1 MPYPVAPRLASP
13 NVIPAY
19 MGNTTDTVIQ
29 LAAQPGFSI
38 ANMFGSG
45 TTLTANVWEGQ
56 SQALLASPVVIW
68 WTNGGA
74 QLGYDVGQVLISPA
88 FGDVASLDPAG
99 QYRVVITGTT
109 SGEQTVIADCQFKVI
124 ATPGTVSPN
133 PPDLISYD
141 YCLSQL
147 TGVNLTAAQL
157 DLVPWLVS
165 AASQAWRLECNER
178 NFDQRTYV
186 EWQTVAL
193 DGYCRLSQTPIQI
206 ITRCQGIPQLAL
218 TISNN
223 STSVQTAQAY
233 FSYTGYDGG
242 TGVNAKTA
250 TGVVLNW
257 TSNGVPSTA
266 NLLFSAY
273 PTIGALA
280 SAITAVGVGWLAQVD
295 TGYSEWA
302 CTELVGG
309 FVAQGCTQYSI
320 PADGAQFSVLLDL
333 TMPELQPGSP
343 LLWVGQ
349 QYSGNQYAQQ
359 WGPGGLDMWGQT
371 AQQIGVVKVTYIAG
385 YNPIP
390 PEVQY
395 QVSQIVKWK
404 LELNV
409 QELLL
414 KSEAAAE
421 YRYNLAEDMVH
432 NLPRTVRE
440 AAGRW
445 KQYLA

>member
-29 LAAQPGFSI
+29 LAAQPGFLI

-56 SQALLASPVVIW
+56 SQALLASPAVIW

-99 QYRVVITGTT
+99 QYRVIITGTT

-124 ATPGTVSPN
+124 ATPGTTSPN

-223 STSVQTAQAY
+223 SSSVQTAQAY

-250 TGVVLNW
+250 TGIVLNW

-266 NLLFSAY
+266 NLLFSANI
-273 PTIGALA
+273 TLSALA
-280 SAITAVGVGWLAQVD
+280 SSINAVGAGWLAQIND
-295 TGYSEWA
+295 DYEDWSP
-302 CTELVGG
+302 TELTGG

-320 PADGAQFSVLLDL
+320 PADGAQFNVLLDL
-333 TMPELQPGSP
+333 TMPELQPNSP

-349 QYSGNQYAQQ
+349 QYSGNQYAQLCL
-359 WGPGGLDMWGQT
+359 WYPGRCVARDKN
-371 AQQIGVVKVTYIAG
+371 AQG
-385 YNPIP
+385 YVCCQMPL
-390 PEVQY
+390 V
-395 QVSQIVKWK
+395 
-404 LELNV
+404 
-409 QELLL
+409 
-414 KSEAAAE
+414 
-421 YRYNLAEDMVH
+421 
-432 NLPRTVRE
+432 
-440 AAGRW
+440 G
-445 KQYLA
+445 